1 MFLFKKFLNLISSSS
16 ANGKLFH
23 LETEEIFREAFGK
36 SKLGAERNQWLY
48 SYDPLS
54 VELA

>member
-36 SKLGAERNQWLY
+36 HKLGAERNQRLY